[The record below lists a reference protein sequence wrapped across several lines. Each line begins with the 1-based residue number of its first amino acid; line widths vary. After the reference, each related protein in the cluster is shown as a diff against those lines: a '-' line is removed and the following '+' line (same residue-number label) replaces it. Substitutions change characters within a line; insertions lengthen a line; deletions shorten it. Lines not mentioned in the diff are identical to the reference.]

1 MPFPDRI
8 RSRSTSCWIFVFLI
22 LLALLPATSALAK
35 KKSDQP
41 DTAAAQLSF
50 GVKMAQRGLWA
61 EALFRFKRARLKDP
75 SNPRVLN
82 NLAVAYE
89 ALGNFDK
96 ALELYQ
102 EAIRSDPSNKE
113 LKRNYSRFVEFYRS
127 FKPDQQQGDEA
138 DKSVS
143 EGHAALAED
152 QS

>member
-1 MPFPDRI
+1 MPSPNRI
-8 RSRSTSCWIFVFLI
+8 HSRSTSCWVFVSLI
-22 LLALLPATSALAK
+22 LLALLPAAPTLAK
-35 KKSDQP
+35 KNAGQP

-75 SNPRVLN
+75 GNPRVLN

-102 EAIRSDPSNKE
+102 QAIKSDSTNKE

-127 FKPDQQQGDEA
+127 FKPDQQQGEEGG
-138 DKSVS
+138 KSAPVPRP
-143 EGHAALAED
+143 AVAED
-152 QS
+152 QG